1 MEQSRRRLGRTEQ
14 RLRGRRTKRLPI
26 VAAALMTAAGA
37 FLYFADWHRSID
49 HAAPSFDACMGQDAS
64 SSDCLTLKPVSRPTV
79 ISTDRVGAQDS
90 QEVEPLTNTRNR
102 LPRRAWQQE
111 GDASALLPGHTLMEL
126 CVVSPDAAVSHC
138 QALTTAGLRSLT
150 DTSDSVDEVREPSIS
165 GRVLS
170 DDGQPL
176 EGVSLVALPERLD
189 DEAILL
195 SKNLR
200 FWTISDAFGAYSFS
214 GLPAGEYM
222 IRSARQGPY
231 LPARVSARNGID
243 YADLIM
249 SRHLDIRVEGQVVD
263 RFGKPLEGVTVLPTL
278 LGQPS
283 ATTGSDG
290 RFELPLSAKPDVSA
304 VNLRFQMAGYKEQSS
319 KVAVSGHPEL
329 VADEIKVAMD
339 MVESWT
345 PLKGTVTD
353 DVGQPLAGRRV
364 ELRPKAGGQTQTT
377 TTDEKGGYTF
387 AFVEAPANYRLVVS
401 GGSGFKD
408 VKQDIAVTTT
418 GKEFNVATERFE
430 TGAVVGQLVNQHGAP
445 VADFEFLL
453 KNVDSIEPNAVVRTD
468 RLGNFKIP
476 DAPAGDLVISSVS
489 TPSVLIKGL
498 RLEPGELIH
507 VSMVLDWGDHSIR
520 GQVVDSTGIPVP
532 ASRVVL
538 NWSHREETLD
548 MHTTRRTATDS
559 EGRFAFSNLGPGPHS
574 LKVDAPGFLS
584 VDIDHDLIR
593 QGYDLTVKMN

>member
-1 MEQSRRRLGRTEQ
+1 
-14 RLRGRRTKRLPI
+14 
-26 VAAALMTAAGA
+26 MTAAGA
-37 FLYFADWHRSID
+37 FLYLADGHRSID
-49 HAAPSFDACMGQDAS
+49 HATPSQDSCKGQDAS
-64 SSDCLTLKPVSRPTV
+64 SLECPTPNP
-79 ISTDRVGAQDS
+79 IPEPSATSAYRAGAQDL
-90 QEVEPLTNTRNR
+90 QKVAHLPNTRQR
-102 LPRRAWQQE
+102 VPRRAWQQE
-111 GDASALLPGHTLMEL
+111 GIASALLPGQSLAEL
-126 CVVSPDAAVSHC
+126 CVDSPDAAVSDC
-138 QALTTAGLRSLT
+138 RALTTAGLRSLT
-150 DTSDSVDEVREPSIS
+150 DTSDSNNEDKEPSIS

-170 DDGQPL
+170 ADGQPL
-176 EGVSLVALPERLD
+176 ESVSLVALPERLD
-189 DEAILL
+189 EEAISL

-200 FWTISDAFGAYSFS
+200 FWTVSDSLGAYSFS

-222 IRSARQGPY
+222 IRSARHGPY
-231 LPARVSARNGID
+231 LPARISARNGID

-249 SRHLDIRVEGQVVD
+249 SRHLDVRIEGQVVD
-263 RFGKPLEGVTVLPTL
+263 RFGKPLEGVTVLPML

-290 RFELPLSAKPDVSA
+290 RFALPVSAKPDVFA
-304 VNLRFQMAGYKEQSS
+304 INLRFQMAGYKEQSS
-319 KVAVSGHPEL
+319 KVTLSGHREL
-329 VADEIKVAMD
+329 VADEIKVAME

-345 PLKGTVTD
+345 SLKGTVSD
-353 DVGQPLAGRRV
+353 DGGQPLPGRRV
-364 ELRPKAGGQTQTT
+364 ELRPKAGGQTQST
-377 TTDEKGGYTF
+377 TTDEKGVYTF

-408 VKQDIAVTTT
+408 VKQDITVTTT

-445 VADFEFLL
+445 IADFEFLL
-453 KNVDSIEPNAVVRTD
+453 KNVDSIEPSAVVRTD

-476 DAPAGDLVISSVS
+476 DVPAGDLVISSVS

-498 RLEPGELIH
+498 RLEPGEQIH

-548 MHTTRRTATDS
+548 MYTTRRTATDS

>member
-1 MEQSRRRLGRTEQ
+1 
-14 RLRGRRTKRLPI
+14 
-26 VAAALMTAAGA
+26 MTAAGA
-37 FLYFADWHRSID
+37 FLYFAGGHRSID
-49 HAAPSFDACMGQDAS
+49 HATPSLDDCRGETTS
-64 SSDCLTLKPVSRPTV
+64 SSDCPVLNPVSEPSATSAYRADTL
-79 ISTDRVGAQDS
+79 DS
-90 QEVEPLTNTRNR
+90 QNVEQLPNAGNR

-111 GDASALLPGHTLMEL
+111 GVASALLPGHTLAEL

-150 DTSDSVDEVREPSIS
+150 DTSDRIGEEREPSIS

-170 DDGQPL
+170 ADGQAL
-176 EGVSLVALPERLD
+176 EGVSLVAQPERLD
-189 DEAILL
+189 DEAISL

-200 FWTISDAFGAYSFS
+200 FWTISDAFGTYSFS

-249 SRHLDIRVEGQVVD
+249 SRHQAIRIEGQVVD

-283 ATTGSDG
+283 VTTGSDG
-290 RFELPLSAKPDVSA
+290 RFELPLTAKPDISSI
-304 VNLRFQMAGYKEQSS
+304 NLRFQMAGYKDQSR

-329 VADEIKVAMD
+329 VADEIEVAMD

-345 PLKGTVTD
+345 SLKGMVSD
-353 DVGQPLAGRRV
+353 DGGQPLAGRRV
-364 ELRPKAGGQTQTT
+364 ELRPKAGSQAQST
-377 TTDEKGGYTF
+377 TTDAKGRYTF
-387 AFVEAPANYRLVVS
+387 AFVEAPADYRLVVS
-401 GGSGFKD
+401 GGNGFKD
-408 VKQDIAVTTT
+408 VKQNIEVTTT
-418 GKEFNVATERFE
+418 GKEFNVATERFK
-430 TGAVVGQLVNQHGAP
+430 TGAVAGQLVNQHGSP
-445 VADFEFLL
+445 IADFEFLL

-489 TPSVLIKGL
+489 TPSVLITGL

-507 VSMVLDWGDHSIR
+507 MSMVLDWGDHSIR